1 MNGWL
6 RSIPPR
12 LARAPRTAAR
22 PLLPFETL
30 LLRCDVEEVLRAL
43 VRFFSFLVFLFPCVY
58 LNSQHILIELF
69 GHNFSYYFS
78 RHTPPAIFIA

>member
-1 MNGWL
+1 MIIIFRVFQRAICATIDAESGGKDGDCDVNRAVDMNGWL

-43 VRFFSFLVFLFPCVY
+43 VRFFLFLC
-58 LNSQHILIELF
+58 
-69 GHNFSYYFS
+69 
-78 RHTPPAIFIA
+78 T

>member
-43 VRFFSFLVFLFPCVY
+43 VRFFLFLVPEFSTYFNRIVWLNFL
-58 LNSQHILIELF
+58 
-69 GHNFSYYFS
+69 YYFS